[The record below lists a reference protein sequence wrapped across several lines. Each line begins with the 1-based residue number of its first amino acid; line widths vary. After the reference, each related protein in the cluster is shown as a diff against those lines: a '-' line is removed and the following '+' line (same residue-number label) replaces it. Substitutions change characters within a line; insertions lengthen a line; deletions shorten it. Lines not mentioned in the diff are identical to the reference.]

1 MNTDQFTTIE
11 ESERSEDS
19 DVALS
24 PTDDSAFAE
33 RPAPRSGR
41 PFDPIS
47 AVFGLL
53 ACFAGAVVATGLVDP
68 IGADDAGTWIA
79 AAVIALGVVLL
90 PWGARRT

>member
-41 PFDPIS
+41 PFDPLSLIH
-47 AVFGLL
+47 
-53 ACFAGAVVATGLVDP
+53 
-68 IGADDAGTWIA
+68 I
-79 AAVIALGVVLL
+79 
-90 PWGARRT
+90 